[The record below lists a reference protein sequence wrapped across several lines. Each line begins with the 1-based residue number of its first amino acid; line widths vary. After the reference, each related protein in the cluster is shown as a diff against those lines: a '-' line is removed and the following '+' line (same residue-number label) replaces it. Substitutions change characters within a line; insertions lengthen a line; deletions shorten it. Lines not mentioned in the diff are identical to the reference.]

1 MKGKSDWREL
11 GAFFCR
17 IALLNVFAVET
28 YVAPINSLEHLS
40 QPWDLNRIPLPQR
53 LSYAYARG
61 LLHEVLNSASRPQDP
76 VKTFRDEVYLPLLCT
91 TIVHLR
97 TGFEERH
104 GKRGSNEGG
113 VEFWEPPERRAMFHI
128 QLDAVATQ
136 AFGSTLESF
145 AEVKNAVDRYQA
157 DVSPDGYDF
166 HGSGSSGMCTLP
178 TCALAFA

>member
-1 MKGKSDWREL
+1 MKEKSDWRQL

-28 YVAPINSLEHLS
+28 YVAPIDSLEHLS

-61 LLHEVLNSASRPQDP
+61 LLQDVLNSATRPQDP
-76 VKTFRDEVYLPLLCT
+76 MKTLGDEVYLPLLCT
-91 TIVHLR
+91 AIVHLR

-104 GKRGSNEGG
+104 GERGSTEGG
-113 VEFWEPPERRAMFHI
+113 VGFWRPPERRAMFHT

-136 AFGSTLESF
+136 AFGSTLEHRI
-145 AEVKNAVDRYQA
+145 EVKDAVQRYPS

-166 HGSGSSGMCTLP
+166 RGSRSSGACTSP
-178 TCALAFA
+178 MCALAFA